1 MAGGGHHA
9 LVGSLQIQIV
19 ELQKVQIGSKLP
31 ETEEGDGQVAI
42 EERGCDRLD

>member
-31 ETEEGDGQVAI
+31 EIGKADGPDAI
-42 EERGCDRLD
+42 KE